1 MDIEKKRQEL
11 IKDNIK
17 SLQESIESR
26 GLGDTVE
33 KVFEKT
39 GIKYVAKKVLGD
51 DCGCNKRKEKLN
63 KLVPYNKGQVNEK
76 KSKND

>member
-11 IKDNIK
+11 IKENMK
-17 SLQESIESR
+17 ALQESLNKPK

-39 GIKYVAKKVLGD
+39 GIKYVAKKVLGE
-51 DCGCNKRKEKLN
+51 DCGCKGRKDKLN
-63 KLVPYNKGQVNEK
+63 KLIPYRK
-76 KSKND
+76 

>member
-1 MDIEKKRQEL
+1 MDINKKRQEL

-17 SLQESIESR
+17 SLQKDIESR

-39 GIKYVAKKVLGD
+39 GIKYVAKKVLGE
-51 DCGCNKRKEKLN
+51 DCGCNKRKETLN
-63 KLVPYNKGQVNEK
+63 KLVPYSKDK
-76 KSKND
+76 KSKS